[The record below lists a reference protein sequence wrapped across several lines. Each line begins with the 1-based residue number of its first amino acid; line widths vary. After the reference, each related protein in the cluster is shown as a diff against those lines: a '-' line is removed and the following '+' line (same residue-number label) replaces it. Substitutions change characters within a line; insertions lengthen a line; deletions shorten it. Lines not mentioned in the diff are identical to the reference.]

1 MDTGLPIPNIP
12 RTSGTSG
19 GEARSLMRTW
29 WETSVRMGI
38 SMATLTPQ
46 NPKHGTLENHL
57 RERERFHL
65 PNLHDFGFHGKIF
78 RGVFGSKILGGGLHP
93 IHLRS
98 LLLGGLGS
106 GLDERDGYLGMPNP
120 KPPIC

>member
-1 MDTGLPIPNIP
+1 
-12 RTSGTSG
+12 
-19 GEARSLMRTW
+19 
-29 WETSVRMGI
+29 MGI
-38 SMATLTPQ
+38 SMATLTP
-46 NPKHGTLENHL
+46 ENHL
-57 RERERFHL
+57 QEREVLHL
-65 PNLHDFGFHGKIF
+65 PNLLDVGFHVLIF
-78 RGVFGSKILGGGLHP
+78 RGVFGSKILGGGGLHP